1 MKIYV
6 PSETYTGKP
15 IIYLEDDEKE
25 DLEEMESAER
35 DYFIWLGEVC
45 MVDNQLF
52 ANGNMKRRFYP
63 IPDAQC
69 RYEVIR
75 LKRYLRPDGGMADTA
90 DLKSASI
97 RCEGSNPFPGTI
109 SPASLC
115 CRSRGTSR

>member
-1 MKIYV
+1 MKIYI

-15 IIYLEDDEKE
+15 IIYLEDNEKE
-25 DLEEMESAER
+25 DLEKMESAER

-75 LKRYLRPDGGMADTA
+75 LK
-90 DLKSASI
+90 
-97 RCEGSNPFPGTI
+97 
-109 SPASLC
+109 
-115 CRSRGTSR
+115 